1 MKNTRKLF
9 FLTAL
14 LTLCH
19 GCILGQSRHRT
30 IRENVQLDSIR
41 LSDPAILTCHKSG
54 MYFMTG
60 TGGMLWK
67 SSDLKYW
74 NGPYKIAEVD
84 TTSWMGNNPM
94 IWAAEIHEYKGK
106 YYYFATF
113 TNRDV
118 KIDTV
123 RGNVIE
129 RRACHILVSDVP
141 QGPYIP
147 MSDSVYLPAK
157 MPTLDGTFW
166 VENDKPYM
174 IFCHEWLQNW
184 NGTMEM
190 VELKPDLSGSV
201 GKPTLLFRAS
211 DSPWSREREDGIITF
226 NKVTDGPWLF
236 RTKIGKL
243 GMIWTSWIY
252 NVYTQGIAYSESG
265 TLAGP
270 WIHEPE
276 PITPPNFG
284 HGMLFHTLE
293 GKLLMAVHSHREDEN
308 GRYIRI
314 PVFFEVDD
322 SGDKLVI
329 GKVFKP

>member
-1 MKNTRKLF
+1 
-9 FLTAL
+9 
-14 LTLCH
+14 
-19 GCILGQSRHRT
+19 
-30 IRENVQLDSIR
+30 
-41 LSDPAILTCHKSG
+41 
-54 MYFMTG
+54 
-60 TGGMLWK
+60 
-67 SSDLKYW
+67 
-74 NGPYKIAEVD
+74 
-84 TTSWMGNNPM
+84 
-94 IWAAEIHEYKGK
+94 
-106 YYYFATF
+106 
-113 TNRDV
+113 
-118 KIDTV
+118 
-123 RGNVIE
+123 
-129 RRACHILVSDVP
+129 
-141 QGPYIP
+141 
-147 MSDSVYLPAK
+147 
-157 MPTLDGTFW
+157 
-166 VENDKPYM
+166 M